1 MWHVWG
7 ESVVYRVL
15 VGKPGGKRSRGKP
28 RSKWEDNMRMD
39 IQDVRWG
46 AVDWIDMALDRD
58 RWRALVNR

>member
-15 VGKPGGKRSRGKP
+15 VGKPGEKRSCGKP